1 MSTPAAKCLGELLHF
16 LPHRCFTKVQESVIP
31 VLFTNDH
38 NCLVAAPTGSG
49 KTVLLEVAMLRLF
62 RNVLAPRDDADAMA
76 TAEDGET
83 RSSSGPLQQ
92 RKRKAVYI
100 CPIKALANEKYE
112 HWRAQF
118 PTLTVVIETGDQQ
131 QQQADQQERSC
142 ATASTTGDARGRDG
156 LENMVCVSQADIL
169 VTTPE
174 RWDSITRRWKEKEV
188 MAIVNSVGLLLLDE
202 VHTVQEERGAAM
214 EAIVSR
220 VKVIQA
226 SSSAMHQHS
235 ATETAPTRIIA
246 ISGTL
251 PNSRDLAEW
260 LEVSP
265 EMTFAF
271 APSDRPVPLT
281 IRVIGYAH
289 DSPNPFAFH
298 RFLSFKIFGF
308 MQQYSQGRPTIVFC
322 ASRKETMS
330 SAQRIVEDIRDAAAR
345 QGQLAQLEPSAE
357 TQQRMQQASDKQLRS
372 CLMMGVGFHHA
383 AMTKE
388 DRQLVER
395 MFREQYI
402 AVVCATTTLALGV
415 NFPAHLVLI
424 KGTTFFSS
432 GRCQDMPVS
441 EVMQMCGRAGRPGF
455 DTHGVALVLTMQ
467 RSVHLYETLASGAVT
482 LNCVESHLHRHMIE
496 HVNAEVA
503 LRTIHSFPSAMEWV
517 KTTFF
522 WIRLRKCP
530 AHYGLEF
537 ANRAEELEFNAEAF
551 VEALMERA
559 LRVLMEEGC
568 VRLSQLDTLVLSA
581 ARRMAS
587 PITTG
592 DMDDIKH
599 PSAVFEATRLGRAM
613 SRMYILFDTVCTLN
627 AKLKDRGAAST
638 NGDAPDDDSSMD
650 ACASAIDVGVKTTM
664 QTGPMIVAEAP
675 EYSSA
680 KMDTSSEDVQPNSTA
695 ADATMCSSRRRMMP
709 FNLREALQLLC
720 QCQELVEVRLRQGD
734 RGPLNELNK
743 TVKYPLRSGRRG
755 GREVRE
761 DWQKAYVLIQ
771 VHIGFLPLTE
781 VSLRNDSLRLWAVV
795 PRVSRFLEEYAWAAT
810 TSYSLA
816 AHANLL
822 ARCIER
828 RVWPD
833 GLVLRQLKHV
843 NDSVAKALL
852 RCGYSTFESLGGV
865 DPRQLEVL
873 CSRLPPFGSQVL
885 SEVRRLPRISLDISF
900 LTSAAESDGVDNQH
914 RVLSGVVQLT
924 LSHGTES
931 VTDEGVFT
939 AVRGQCSETAS
950 PKAAGGQPQ
959 LLSDVVALNS
969 TRILLLVGMPG
980 EDRVL
985 LKRFVPFSAFGSP
998 SATRS
1003 TSGAASRATADG
1015 RGAWTLCFPFVSPPL
1030 SRGISSGG
1038 GGRGRRI
1045 EARCLVLRVVGMDT
1059 VTARDEEFSSA
1070 RGDAASESI
1079 HKPAQK
1085 SVANA
1090 SVPFTAPKDIARL
1103 PHTKAPQTAL
1113 SVRVASEAR
1122 ATFNELL
1129 EDLQY
1134 VASAGDPTR
1143 PHRTAP
1149 RQPPVS
1155 RKRVR
1160 IDQNACRAAE
1170 DKQGTQKKETRRSND
1185 NTAAMSPPSATTN
1198 ATSLLPVPGAP
1209 DLRHADVSGS
1219 PGAATAEASKERAA
1233 AGGSSLNSVRSSPEH
1248 RAEKEASVEEPLRDQ
1263 NTPQR
1268 LSEFPS
1274 KPVRESPSPWQ
1285 IRLCSS
1291 PEIGAADALAASTPS
1306 AAHQR
1311 VARVRLQPCTSP
1323 PASRPPDV
1331 AGASPRACFS
1341 APQREIL
1348 YSTPQAAL
1356 LKPVHPHAYGD
1367 TPPYATTSVDQ
1378 WRTYPLRRMTPWSG
1392 QWHSSMVAPAPPP
1405 PSRFVVRVPPPH
1417 ASSLHFGRDRMHG
1430 SARQPSDVV
1439 EPQGAFY
1446 YSLDPEQAPPDMRY
1460 AVSGVQ
1466 GECWRPGY
1474 MQDPS
1479 WMNDAVASSH
1489 PYPYRTPSMVT
1500 RPANCGPMLARPNS
1514 VGHLPT
1520 QWEHVAAAPTSCFS
1534 EQRPSSFLASWPLFE
1549 FAEEHQQI
1557 WQTGSRLFS
1566 YPPSPV
1572 PSVSVPHQASSST
1585 PYTVSQT
1592 QAWPR
1597 PLQPLVYNPRDW
1609 HPSASMQREPVPPS
1623 LWMPLTHEH
1632 QKQRFA
1638 MTEGDLRARE
1648 APSDMPVSR
1657 ADASVARPASMPTS
1671 DRGSFASRV
1680 RRRSSMVAQSWWQ

>member
-1 MSTPAAKCLGELLHF
+1 MSTPAAKCLGGLLHF
-16 LPHRCFTKVQESVIP
+16 LPHRCFTKVQEAVIP
-31 VLFTNDH
+31 ALFTNDR

-62 RNVLAPRDDADAMA
+62 RNVLAPRDDAGARA
-76 TAEDGET
+76 TEEDGEA
-83 RSSSGPLQQ
+83 RSCSGPLQQ

-131 QQQADQQERSC
+131 QQQVDQQERSC
-142 ATASTTGDARGRDG
+142 STASATGDVRGRDG
-156 LENMVCVSQADIL
+156 LESMACVSQADIL

-251 PNSRDLAEW
+251 PNSGDLAEW

-308 MQQYSQGRPTIVFC
+308 MQQYSQGRPTLVFC
-322 ASRKETMS
+322 ASRKETTS

-345 QGQLAQLEPSAE
+345 RGQLAQLEPSAE
-357 TQQRMQQASDKQLRS
+357 AQQLMQQASDKQLRS

-383 AMTKE
+383 AMTRE

-415 NFPAHLVLI
+415 NLPAHLVLI

-441 EVMQMCGRAGRPGF
+441 EVMQMCGRAGRPGC

-467 RSVHLYETLASGAVT
+467 RSVHLYETLTSGAVT
-482 LNCVESHLHRHMIE
+482 LTCVESHLHRHMIE

-503 LRTIHSFPSAMEWV
+503 LRTIHSFPSAMEWL

-530 AHYGLEF
+530 PHYGLEF

-568 VRLSQLDTLVLSA
+568 VHLSHLDTLVLSA
-581 ARRMAS
+581 ARGTAA
-587 PITTG
+587 PVATG
-592 DMDDIKH
+592 DMEDIKH

-627 AKLKDRGAAST
+627 ARLKARGAVST
-638 NGDAPDDDSSMD
+638 NGDAPDDDSGVD
-650 ACASAIDVGVKTTM
+650 ACAGAMDVSVKTTAR
-664 QTGPMIVAEAP
+664 TGSMSVAEVH
-675 EYSSA
+675 EYSHA
-680 KMDTSSEDVQPNSTA
+680 KKDTSSEGMQPHSTA
-695 ADATMCSSRRRMMP
+695 ADATVCSSRRPMMP
-709 FNLREALQLLC
+709 FNLREVLQLLC
-720 QCQELVEVRLRQGD
+720 HCQELVEVRLRQGD

-743 TVKYPLRSGRRG
+743 TVKYPLHSGRRG

-771 VHIGFLPLTE
+771 VHIGLLPLTE

-795 PRVSRFLEEYAWAAT
+795 PRMSRFLEEYAWAAT

-816 AHANLL
+816 TQANLL

-843 NDSVAKALL
+843 SDSVAKALL
-852 RCGYSTFESLGGV
+852 RGGYSTFESLGSV
-865 DPRQLEVL
+865 NARQLEVL
-873 CSRLPPFGSQVL
+873 CSRLPPFGSQIL

-900 LTSAAESDGVDNQH
+900 MASPAESDGIDNQH
-914 RVLSGVVQLT
+914 RVPSGVVQLT
-924 LSHGTES
+924 LSPGTEA
-931 VTDEGVFT
+931 VTDEGVPN
-939 AVRGQCSETAS
+939 AARRQRSETAS
-950 PKAAGGQPQ
+950 SKAAGGKPQ
-959 LLSDVVALNS
+959 LLSDVVALDS
-969 TRILLLVGMPG
+969 TRVLLLVGMPS

-985 LKRFVPFSAFGSP
+985 LKRFVPLSAFGSP
-998 SATRS
+998 DAPGS
-1003 TSGAASRATADG
+1003 TAEAASRATADG
-1015 RGAWTLCFPFVSPPL
+1015 LCAWTLCFPFVSPPL
-1030 SRGISSGG
+1030 LRDTSSGG
-1038 GGRGRRI
+1038 GGKGRRI

-1059 VTARDEEFSSA
+1059 VTARDEEFTSA

-1079 HKPAQK
+1079 HRSAQK
-1085 SVANA
+1085 PVANA
-1090 SVPFTAPKDIARL
+1090 CVLFPAPKDVAIL
-1103 PHTKAPQTAL
+1103 PDTKAPQTAL
-1113 SVRVASEAR
+1113 SVHVASEAR

-1134 VASAGDPTR
+1134 VASAGDPTQPYR
-1143 PHRTAP
+1143 SAP
-1149 RQPPVS
+1149 REPPIS
-1155 RKRVR
+1155 RKRTR
-1160 IDQNACRAAE
+1160 IGQRACRAT
-1170 DKQGTQKKETRRSND
+1170 DDDQGMQKKETRQTNG
-1185 NTAAMSPPSATTN
+1185 NTAAMPLPSAMAN
-1198 ATSLLPVPGAP
+1198 ATSLLPVPGAS
-1209 DLRHADVSGS
+1209 DLREADGS
-1219 PGAATAEASKERAA
+1219 GAAGAAASEVSQERAA
-1233 AGGSSLNSVRSSPEH
+1233 AGGSSLDSVRSSPEH
-1248 RAEKEASVEEPLRDQ
+1248 CADKGARLEKPLRDQ
-1263 NTPQR
+1263 NTPQHV
-1268 LSEFPS
+1268 SEFPS
-1274 KPVRESPSPWQ
+1274 KPVRESPSPRQ
-1285 IRLCSS
+1285 ARLCPSL
-1291 PEIGAADALAASTPS
+1291 ETGAADALAVSTPS
-1306 AAHQR
+1306 AAHKR

-1323 PASRPPDV
+1323 PASRPP
-1331 AGASPRACFS
+1331 GTSPRACFP
-1341 APQREIL
+1341 ALHREIP
-1348 YSTPQAAL
+1348 YSTPQAASSR
-1356 LKPVHPHAYGD
+1356 PVHPHDYGD
-1367 TPPYATTSVDQ
+1367 TPPGVTTSVDQ
-1378 WRTYPLRRMTPWSG
+1378 GRTYPLRRMTPQSG
-1392 QWHSSMVAPAPPP
+1392 QWCPSMVAPTLP
-1405 PSRFVVRVPPPH
+1405 PSCRFVVRVPPPH
-1417 ASSLHFGRDRMHG
+1417 ASSLRLGRDCMHR
-1430 SARQPSDVV
+1430 SARQRSDVV
-1439 EPQGAFY
+1439 EPQEAFY
-1446 YSLDPEQAPPDMRY
+1446 YPVDPQQAPPVMRY
-1460 AVSGVQ
+1460 AFSGVQ
-1466 GECWRPGY
+1466 GEWWRPSY
-1474 MQDPS
+1474 MQDSS
-1479 WMNDAVASSH
+1479 WMHGGAASPH
-1489 PYPYRTPSMVT
+1489 PYPYHTPSMVT
-1500 RPANCGPMLARPNS
+1500 RLANYGPMLARPNS
-1514 VGHLPT
+1514 VGHLPAH
-1520 QWEHVAAAPTSCFS
+1520 WDHVAAVPASRFAGQHSPSFFAS
-1534 EQRPSSFLASWPLFE
+1534 RPPFE

-1557 WQTGSRLFS
+1557 WQTDSRLSS
-1566 YPPSPV
+1566 YPPSSAPGV
-1572 PSVSVPHQASSST
+1572 LLPHQASSPT
-1585 PYTVSQT
+1585 PYTVL
-1592 QAWPR
+1592 QAQPWPR
-1597 PLQPLVYNPRDW
+1597 PPPPPVYDPRDW
-1609 HPSASMQREPVPPS
+1609 RPPASMQREPVLPS
-1623 LWMPLTHEH
+1623 LWMPVTHEH

-1638 MTEGDLRARE
+1638 VTEGDPRART
-1648 APSDMPVSR
+1648 APSDMSVSR

-1671 DRGSFASRV
+1671 DGGNFPSRV
-1680 RRRSSMVAQSWWQ
+1680 RRRSPMVAQSWWQ

>member
-1 MSTPAAKCLGELLHF
+1 MSTPAAKCLGGLLHF
-16 LPHRCFTKVQESVIP
+16 LPHRCFTKVQEAVIP
-31 VLFTNDH
+31 ALFTNDR

-62 RNVLAPRDDADAMA
+62 RNVLAPRDDAGARA
-76 TAEDGET
+76 TEEDGET
-83 RSSSGPLQQ
+83 RSCSGPLQQ

-131 QQQADQQERSC
+131 QQQVDQQERSC
-142 ATASTTGDARGRDG
+142 STASATGDVRGRDG
-156 LENMVCVSQADIL
+156 LESMVCVSQADIL

-251 PNSRDLAEW
+251 PNSGDLAEW

-308 MQQYSQGRPTIVFC
+308 MQQYSQGRPTLVFC
-322 ASRKETMS
+322 ASRKETTS

-345 QGQLAQLEPSAE
+345 RGQ
-357 TQQRMQQASDKQLRS
+357 
-372 CLMMGVGFHHA
+372 
-383 AMTKE
+383 E

-402 AVVCATTTLALGV
+402 A
-415 NFPAHLVLI
+415 
-424 KGTTFFSS
+424 
-432 GRCQDMPVS
+432 DMPVS
-441 EVMQMCGRAGRPGF
+441 EVMQMCGRAGRPGC

-467 RSVHLYETLASGAVT
+467 RSVHLYETLTSGAVT
-482 LNCVESHLHRHMIE
+482 LTCVESHLHRHMIE

-503 LRTIHSFPSAMEWV
+503 LRTIHSFPSAMEWL

-530 AHYGLEF
+530 PHYGLEF

-568 VRLSQLDTLVLSA
+568 VHLSHLDTLVLSA
-581 ARRMAS
+581 ARGTAA
-587 PITTG
+587 PVATG
-592 DMDDIKH
+592 DMEDIKH

-627 AKLKDRGAAST
+627 ARLKARGAVST
-638 NGDAPDDDSSMD
+638 NGDAPDDDSGVD
-650 ACASAIDVGVKTTM
+650 ACAGAMDVSVKTTAR
-664 QTGPMIVAEAP
+664 TGSMSVAEVH
-675 EYSSA
+675 EYSHA
-680 KMDTSSEDVQPNSTA
+680 KKDTSSEGMQPHSTA
-695 ADATMCSSRRRMMP
+695 ADATVCSSRRPMMP
-709 FNLREALQLLC
+709 FNLREVLQLLC
-720 QCQELVEVRLRQGD
+720 HCQELVEVRLRQGD

-743 TVKYPLRSGRRG
+743 TVKYPLHSGRRG

-771 VHIGFLPLTE
+771 VHIGLLPLTE

-795 PRVSRFLEEYAWAAT
+795 PRMSRFLEEYAWAAT

-816 AHANLL
+816 TQANLL

-843 NDSVAKALL
+843 SDSVAKALL
-852 RCGYSTFESLGGV
+852 RGGYSTFESLGSV
-865 DPRQLEVL
+865 NARQLEVL
-873 CSRLPPFGSQVL
+873 CSRLPPFGSQIL

-900 LTSAAESDGVDNQH
+900 MASPAESDGIDNQH
-914 RVLSGVVQLT
+914 RVPSGVVQLT
-924 LSHGTES
+924 LSPGTEA
-931 VTDEGVFT
+931 VTDEGVPN
-939 AVRGQCSETAS
+939 AARRQRSETAS
-950 PKAAGGQPQ
+950 SKAAGGKPQ
-959 LLSDVVALNS
+959 LLSDVVALDS
-969 TRILLLVGMPG
+969 TRVLLLVGMPS

-985 LKRFVPFSAFGSP
+985 LKRFVPLSAFGSP
-998 SATRS
+998 DAPGS
-1003 TSGAASRATADG
+1003 TAEAA
-1015 RGAWTLCFPFVSPPL
+1015 
-1030 SRGISSGG
+1030 SGG

-1059 VTARDEEFSSA
+1059 VTARDEEFTSA

-1079 HKPAQK
+1079 HRSAQK
-1085 SVANA
+1085 PVANGCVLFPA
-1090 SVPFTAPKDIARL
+1090 AKDVAIL
-1103 PHTKAPQTAL
+1103 PYTKAPQTAL
-1113 SVRVASEAR
+1113 SVQVASEAR

-1134 VASAGDPTR
+1134 VASAGDPTQPYR
-1143 PHRTAP
+1143 SAP
-1149 RQPPVS
+1149 REPPIS
-1155 RKRVR
+1155 RKRTR
-1160 IDQNACRAAE
+1160 IGQRACRAT
-1170 DKQGTQKKETRRSND
+1170 DDDQGMQKKETRQTNG
-1185 NTAAMSPPSATTN
+1185 NTAAMPLPSAMAN
-1198 ATSLLPVPGAP
+1198 ATSLLPVPGAS
-1209 DLRHADVSGS
+1209 DLREADGS
-1219 PGAATAEASKERAA
+1219 GAAGAAASEVSQERAA
-1233 AGGSSLNSVRSSPEH
+1233 AGGSSLDSVRSSPEH
-1248 RAEKEASVEEPLRDQ
+1248 CADKGARLEKPLRDQ
-1263 NTPQR
+1263 NTPQHV
-1268 LSEFPS
+1268 SEFPS
-1274 KPVRESPSPWQ
+1274 KPVRESPSPRQ
-1285 IRLCSS
+1285 ARLCPSL
-1291 PEIGAADALAASTPS
+1291 ETGAADALAVSTPS
-1306 AAHQR
+1306 AAHKR
-1311 VARVRLQPCTSP
+1311 VARVRSFVE
-1323 PASRPPDV
+1323 A
-1331 AGASPRACFS
+1331 S
-1341 APQREIL
+1341 APSR
-1348 YSTPQAAL
+1348 
-1356 LKPVHPHAYGD
+1356 
-1367 TPPYATTSVDQ
+1367 
-1378 WRTYPLRRMTPWSG
+1378 LRRHTSG
-1392 QWHSSMVAPAPPP
+1392 CHNVSGPGTHISVETHDSTERAMVPFDGGTNAAP
-1405 PSRFVVRVPPPH
+1405 
-1417 ASSLHFGRDRMHG
+1417 
-1430 SARQPSDVV
+1430 
-1439 EPQGAFY
+1439 EAFY
-1446 YSLDPEQAPPDMRY
+1446 YPVDPQQAPPVMRY
-1460 AVSGVQ
+1460 AFSGVQ
-1466 GECWRPGY
+1466 GEWWRPSY
-1474 MQDPS
+1474 MQDSS
-1479 WMNDAVASSH
+1479 WMHGGAASPH
-1489 PYPYRTPSMVT
+1489 PYPYHTPSMVT
-1500 RPANCGPMLARPNS
+1500 RLANYGPMLARPNS
-1514 VGHLPT
+1514 VGHLPAH
-1520 QWEHVAAAPTSCFS
+1520 WDHVAAVPASRFAGQHSPSFFAS
-1534 EQRPSSFLASWPLFE
+1534 RPPFE

-1557 WQTGSRLFS
+1557 WQTDSRLSS
-1566 YPPSPV
+1566 YPPSSAPGV
-1572 PSVSVPHQASSST
+1572 LLPHQASSPT
-1585 PYTVSQT
+1585 PYTVL
-1592 QAWPR
+1592 QAQPWPR
-1597 PLQPLVYNPRDW
+1597 PPPPPVYDPRDW
-1609 HPSASMQREPVPPS
+1609 RPPASMQREPVLPS
-1623 LWMPLTHEH
+1623 LWMPVTHEH

-1638 MTEGDLRARE
+1638 VTEGDPRART
-1648 APSDMPVSR
+1648 APSDMSVSR

-1671 DRGSFASRV
+1671 DGGNFPSRV
-1680 RRRSSMVAQSWWQ
+1680 RRRSPMVAQSWWQ